1 MTCLALLAPLLPA
14 KIDSAVQMLPQ
25 FKPRWWYRRERLDAR
40 PVIWSLDHRPEEWK
54 LNYRGEDYENLLHL
68 PSGHSLYSAP
78 NILMG
83 RLVADC
89 SCRDRQWQIFQVFG
103 VRRAIRRWQS
113 AHGGSVTLADQ
124 FRGHFIRE

>member
-1 MTCLALLAPLLPA
+1 MTFLALLAPLLPA

-25 FKPRWWYRRERLDAR
+25 FKPRWWYRRGRLDAR

-54 LNYRGEDYENLLHL
+54 LNYPGELHENLLHL
-68 PSGHSLYSAP
+68 PSKHYLYSAP
-78 NILMG
+78 VIVMG

-89 SCRDRQWQIFQVFG
+89 SCQGRDWQIFQTLG
-103 VRRAIRRWQS
+103 VRRAIRRWLS